1 MLTLGLK
8 TKMKRYN
15 AKKRGWHSKRNGF
28 SLLDVVIA
36 SIVLLIAIVGTA
48 SYRRLIKCNEQQL
61 EGVYR
66 G

>member
-1 MLTLGLK
+1 MMILGSKLE
-8 TKMKRYN
+8 MKQYN
-15 AKKRGWHSKRNGF
+15 EKKRGWHSERNGF
-28 SLLDVVIA
+28 SLLDVIIA
-36 SIVLLIAIVGTA
+36 SVVLLPAIPGTA